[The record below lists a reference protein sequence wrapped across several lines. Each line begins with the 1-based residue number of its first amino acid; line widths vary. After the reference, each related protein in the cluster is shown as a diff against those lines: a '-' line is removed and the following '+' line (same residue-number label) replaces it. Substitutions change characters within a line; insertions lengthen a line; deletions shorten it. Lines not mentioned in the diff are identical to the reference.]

1 MSKVNYRNSAYVI
14 RFLMILYCITTSLGF
29 VLTIVGNITKIDFSI
44 PRVDYGY
51 RDHKRG
57 YIVKTNAY
65 FDIPDTVL
73 VRQTGTLKY
82 EKRNWQQ
89 SWINEGVVKDT
100 IINHFRNFDITN
112 SDQIINFIGAPD
124 QVNVSVNTDNN
135 FHRWFYIIYDR
146 LPRLFFILVSFWIII
161 LINNYLKADFFK
173 PSSYKLI
180 TKIGMSFIFMNVIMF
195 IFLQFS
201 LHILPDFNLNSV
213 SKGSGLVV
221 NHLQIKINTTNKI
234 DPSYLLI
241 GLMILIF
248 SEIIKNAIQI
258 KKDQDLTI

>member
-1 MSKVNYRNSAYVI
+1 MSKVNYRNSAYVV

-29 VLTIVGNITKIDFSI
+29 ILTIVGEITKTDFTI

-51 RDHKRG
+51 RNHERG
-57 YIVKTNAY
+57 YIVKTDVY

-89 SWINEGVVKDT
+89 SWINEGIVKDT
-100 IINHFRNFDITN
+100 IINHFRNFDTSN

-124 QVNVSVNTDNN
+124 QVNVSVNTKNN
-135 FHRWFYIIYDR
+135 FHKWFYIIYDQ
-146 LPRLFFILVSFWIII
+146 LPRLFFTLVSFWIIL
-161 LINNYLKADFFK
+161 LINSYLKADFFK
-173 PSSYKLI
+173 PSSYRLI

-195 IFLQFS
+195 ILLQFS
-201 LHILPDFNLNSV
+201 FHILPDFNLNSV
-213 SKGSGLVV
+213 SKSSGLVV
-221 NHLQIKINTTNKI
+221 NHLQLEITTRNRI